1 MNILIVSHEYP
12 PTGGGGANACMNLAA
27 QFADKGHKVTIVTAG
42 FRSLPAYE
50 DAEGVV
56 IHRVKCKRERAE
68 HCSFSEMLDYLVKA
82 WRMVKKLACRE
93 HYDVCQVFFGVPSG
107 VLGIRLKRKYRLPY
121 AVRFGGGDIKG
132 FQERFDKV
140 FFFISPFVRKIWR
153 AADALIANSSG
164 LKELAEQFDA
174 RFPIEVIPNGVNAQN
189 FYPAEQT
196 NNASVFRILFV
207 SRLLKRKGLQHII
220 PRLSELNAACTK
232 GIRLTVVGD
241 GPYREEL
248 ERLAGETGCG
258 GLIHFEGQKEKAELL
273 PYYQAAD
280 VMILPSAK
288 EGIPNVVLEAMAC
301 GLPIV
306 MTPCQ
311 GSRELI
317 HDNGYVCGVEQF
329 YDKLFELAQNE
340 PLRKRFGENSRKLAE
355 SEFTWESVAAQY
367 LAVYERIVRAE

>member
-1 MNILIVSHEYP
+1 MNE
-12 PTGGGGANACMNLAA
+12 
-27 QFADKGHKVTIVTAG
+27 
-42 FRSLPAYE
+42 
-50 DAEGVV
+50 
-56 IHRVKCKRERAE
+56 
-68 HCSFSEMLDYLVKA
+68 
-82 WRMVKKLACRE
+82 
-93 HYDVCQVFFGVPSG
+93 
-107 VLGIRLKRKYRLPY
+107 
-121 AVRFGGGDIKG
+121 
-132 FQERFDKV
+132 
-140 FFFISPFVRKIWR
+140 
-153 AADALIANSSG
+153 
-164 LKELAEQFDA
+164 
-174 RFPIEVIPNGVNAQN
+174 
-189 FYPAEQT
+189 
-196 NNASVFRILFV
+196 
-207 SRLLKRKGLQHII
+207 
-220 PRLSELNAACTK
+220 ACTK

-288 EGIPNVVLEAMAC
+288 EGMPNVVLEAMAC